1 MPYVRK
7 YSGPLRRGERS
18 AYVKGTRV
26 ASVPAP
32 PKALQKKSHKPNFKS
47 SYKLTRPFRAVL
59 DKHLKSKEEAHWA
72 TVAIK
77 QQFLPPR
84 PRHPN
89 PAAQPQG
96 IQLILPKITQVGVP
110 IIAGGVQTD
119 SLESREGS
127 QVKLNSM
134 SADIVLS
141 LNPNYNPASDHA
153 SGIFYKIM
161 ICTCKVMPNYIDL
174 IPNFFQGA
182 GGALENQT
190 FKDGADPVNWDK
202 DMQNLSNPVN
212 TNMFTVHASK
222 SGFLTRGE
230 STANT
235 ATNPPGVRM
244 PLAFKRLNLKVNCKS
259 KVLKFTQL
267 DTIYPTNFQPFILFY
282 YKAFDSYDY
291 ISQASTANFVE
302 VSGKVHTS
310 WSDMA

>member
-1 MPYVRK
+1 MPRK
-7 YSGPLRRGERS
+7 YSGPLQRGARS
-18 AYVKGTRV
+18 AYVPGLRRNLR
-26 ASVPAP
+26 A
-32 PKALQKKSHKPNFKS
+32 PKALQPKIRKRNPVRA
-47 SYKLTRPFRAVL
+47 YKLTRPFKTIL
-59 DKHLKSKEEAHWA
+59 NKHLKSKEETHWA

-89 PAAQPQG
+89 PAQQPQG

-110 IIAGGVQTD
+110 VIAGGVQTD

-134 SADIVLS
+134 TADIVLQ
-141 LNPNYNPASDHA
+141 LNPNYNPANDHA
-153 SGIFYKIM
+153 TGIFYKVM
-161 ICTCKVMPNYIDL
+161 IVTCKVTPNYIDL
-174 IPNFFQGA
+174 IPNFFTGG

-190 FKDGADPVNWDK
+190 FKDGADPVNWNK
-202 DMQNLSNPVN
+202 DLQDLSLPVN

-222 SGFLTRGE
+222 QGFLARGE

-235 ATNPPGVRM
+235 ATQPPGIHM
-244 PLAFKRLNLKVNCKS
+244 PLAFKHLKLKVNCKS
-259 KVLKFTQL
+259 KVLKYTQL

-282 YKAFDSYDY
+282 YKAMDSFDY
-291 ISQASTANFVE
+291 IGQASTANFVE

-310 WSDMA
+310 WKDLS

>member
-1 MPYVRK
+1 MVRK
-7 YSGPLRRGERS
+7 YSGPLQPGKRS
-18 AYVKGTRV
+18 AYVPGTRS
-26 ASVPAP
+26 A
-32 PKALQKKSHKPNFKS
+32 PKALQPKIRKRKPSKA
-47 SYKLTRPFRAVL
+47 YKLSNPFKTIL
-59 DKHLKSKEEAHWA
+59 DKHLKSKEETHWA

-84 PRHPN
+84 PR
-89 PAAQPQG
+89 QPTGSQPLG

-134 SADIVLS
+134 TANLVLS

-153 SGIFYKIM
+153 QGIYYKVM
-161 ICTCKVMPNYIDL
+161 ICTCKVTPNYIDL
-174 IPNFFQGA
+174 IPNFFTGA

-190 FKDGADPVNWDK
+190 FKDGAEPVNWDK

-230 STANT
+230 STATT
-235 ATNPPGVRM
+235 ATNPPGIHM
-244 PLAFKRLNLKVNCKS
+244 PMAFKNLKLKVNCKS
-259 KVLKFTQL
+259 KVLKYTQL

-291 ISQASTANFVE
+291 ISLPQIQNFVQ

-310 WSDMA
+310 WSDMS